1 MGRIFLFRGARAM
14 LKEVAISGLAVFLA
28 ALTLG
33 LAAWR
38 RPREVDDW
46 GNPCMQFFGPR
57 FALPIAGFFF
67 LALGLY
73 GVNDPANYRDAGD
86 LLILAYAPI
95 AISFAIFAVS
105 MSCATY
111 RVSLRIDAI
120 EKAGWPFSASSYPL
134 KDFESMEDRGQ
145 SIVISFVDGR
155 ELKLSAL
162 LSGRAYFLARLAALT
177 GNSRIPASLL
187 PAGR

>member
-1 MGRIFLFRGARAM
+1 M
-14 LKEVAISGLAVFLA
+14 LKEAVISALAVFLTA
-28 ALTLG
+28 ATLG

-46 GNPCMQFFGPR
+46 GNPCMRFFGPR
-57 FALPIAGFFF
+57 FALPIVGFFF

-120 EKAGWPFSASSYPL
+120 ERAGWPFSASSYPL
-134 KDFESMEDRGQ
+134 KDFKSMEDRGQ
-145 SIVISFVDGR
+145 SIVIGFVDGR
-155 ELKLSAL
+155 ELKLSGF
-162 LSGRAYFLARLAALT
+162 LSGRAYFLARLTALT